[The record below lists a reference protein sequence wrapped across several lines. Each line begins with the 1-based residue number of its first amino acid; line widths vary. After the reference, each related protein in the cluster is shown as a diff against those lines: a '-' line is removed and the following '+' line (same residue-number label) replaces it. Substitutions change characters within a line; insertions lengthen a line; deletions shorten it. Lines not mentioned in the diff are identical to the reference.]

1 MRRVTM
7 IVLAVGWGVGCAPG
21 RAVRDGATAG
31 REGPRY
37 DVGRPASAAI
47 LAGLDIDVSPSGAG
61 LPAGRG
67 TVADGKRLYEA
78 QCANCHGAG
87 AEGMGG
93 VYPALAGR
101 DPREGFG
108 FATDP
113 KLVHTIGNYWAH
125 ATTLVDYIRRAMPL
139 TAPGTLTD
147 DEVYAV
153 SAYLLAVNEL
163 LPMDGALDSA
173 GVMAI
178 RMPAAGR
185 FVRDDRRGGAE
196 VK

>member
-1 MRRVTM
+1 MRRRSLLLL
-7 IVLAVGWGVGCAPG
+7 LAGWSVGCAPSRSAG
-21 RAVRDGATAG
+21 DGTTASG
-31 REGPRY
+31 DSPRY
-37 DVGRPASAAI
+37 GIGRPASAAAI
-47 LAGLDIDVSPSGAG
+47 AALDTDVSPTGAG
-61 LPAGRG
+61 LPPGRG
-67 TVADGKRLYEA
+67 TVADGQRLYQA
-78 QCANCHGAG
+78 QCANCHGAA
-87 AEGMGG
+87 AEGMGS

-101 DPREGFG
+101 NPREGFG

-125 ATTLVDYIRRAMPL
+125 APTLVDYVRRAMPL
-139 TAPGTLTD
+139 TAPGSLTN

-153 SAYLLAVNEL
+153 SAYLLALNEL

-196 VK
+196 VR